1 MSTEKAAAKAP
12 VEEMTDEQAID
23 IVLAAARDAKAE
35 EQQRRPQR
43 RRQQVLQELRRM
55 VAIRKS
61 SSLKRGRAYREL
73 PWDERAYQEEE
84 KERKQ
89 KEARLG

>member
-12 VEEMTDEQAID
+12 VEEMADEQAID

-35 EQQRRPQR
+35 EQQ

-61 SSLKRGRAYREL
+61 SSLKRGRAYGEL